1 MVIRHG
7 LVLAVLHAV
16 EILSLERGVQG
27 TWLQSAVGTRNAR
40 LNTPSHDGCHM
51 DAVLWSE
58 ILEGSE
64 VFQIENEP
72 EWSQLHAKSIT
83 ERVQCC
89 FGCIVDRTEHIRD
102 NLGLLALHLGAFDS

>member
-51 DAVLWSE
+51 DAVLWLE
-58 ILEGSE
+58 TLEGSE
-64 VFQIENEP
+64 VF
-72 EWSQLHAKSIT
+72 
-83 ERVQCC
+83 
-89 FGCIVDRTEHIRD
+89 
-102 NLGLLALHLGAFDS
+102 